1 MDHPAMNSVYQDGRL
16 ATFEHV
22 HLGVAAALDEGLAV
36 PVIRHAERLPLIELA
51 KKSMVRQK
59 AREGR
64 LLHDE

>member
-1 MDHPAMNSVYQDGRL
+1 MNSVYQDGRL

-51 KKSMVRQK
+51 KKIKWYAKKRGK
-59 AREGR
+59 AGFYTMK
-64 LLHDE
+64 